1 MLGFCRLLPVSVF
14 LLPAGDQ
21 GKRDICWTELRIA
34 AGDCW
39 RDEHIFSPAV
49 FLILC
54 LLRRKG
60 RGVDSPLFAGS
71 SALCSFVKCIGFT
84 SQHNRGS
91 GVHSCHQGQQY
102 FTQSGLGKCP
112 LLVSRMADRGSLED
126 NGSKVA
132 HSTELPAE
140 IKDWDKNHVRD
151 WILRL
156 TDVDD
161 EYAKILYDQKIN
173 GSSLLL
179 LEKADLID
187 LNIELGPAKLIIH
200 RRDELLR
207 LKAQQSVSP
216 GNQSSKSCK
225 PYPFSQYHAA
235 YRYQENSIL
244 DVIETGALNLIEP
257 CHEYKAFINFENVT
271 TEEKLK
277 KFTEE
282 VIRFA
287 AACMNSRT
295 NGTIH
300 FGVGDRPDFT
310 HGQILGAKIEDK
322 ETYDQ
327 KLAHV
332 IEGRFEYK
340 HIDVVK
346 KCIKPPRF
354 VEVLEADMTVSGKY
368 VIEVDIEP
376 SSLLCEDSFFHV
388 YSVDTRK
395 SKQRSKTR
403 DFKTDEKDNAKLFY
417 IRDNSSSR
425 NLLVQSSSTK
435 SLEEY
440 NKYVD
445 NIVRLSQLRKEAEEK
460 HLTVVKNSVQGSRLC
475 EMITGGSRSLDK
487 SHFERYVL
495 VTNKSHPVQKEY
507 LTFLLDMNFTAVLDF
522 DPESAE
528 TGLNKLFDE
537 KRSINVHLPVQ
548 YKITEPVEEI
558 ASKLKLTRTTSWVFC
573 NGGIKD
579 EKPSDVDNWLL
590 EKGSSIRDVVS
601 FLCRKDVSPQKK
613 FLVIFLLLSNVTDHH
628 DPMFETFSMFYQE
641 LKGTE
646 QILWICGNGSSHA
659 HWKELI
665 EARYRVN
672 ISRRCIY
679 ELSFA
684 EINGTVLSLWS
695 ENRKSSRFLPGGGG
709 KVLLPK
715 KVEDSLDRLSIL
727 CLNQCE
733 GGNEDKMEQEER
745 FYKGGKVSWWNFY
758 FSEQPGSMPFIK
770 RDNFDYIINTIIP
783 VMCSLTQACV
793 HFNILHLPGCGGTT
807 LAMHVLWT
815 LKEKFRCAVLKGKAA
830 DYDDVAQQVVT
841 LLMCEMTDQQ
851 TRLPVLLMLDDFD
864 EIDAVNDLQ
873 QHIEKECLKKNG
885 MSRSPQVILLNCMRA
900 ESQVQTEATDDT
912 VFIGNQLSGK
922 EQKLFEKKL
931 EEIEKIYKNADT
943 FYGFMI
949 LKKDF
954 SAEYIQGIVKN
965 TLKGFNFKH
974 KHAQLIAVLVL
985 LDCYR
990 KNANLSVS
998 VCEEFLGLAIR
1009 PDFES
1014 CKAEDGF
1021 GKFSTLL
1028 TRCTEESSVVFEAV
1042 RVIHSSIA
1050 KHCLEELTTT
1060 FNVSKAQIT
1069 DFLLTTDL
1077 FYDCIQGKEK
1087 LMQDVHSMLVKR
1099 NYSAESLSAECQFS
1113 PLIQAITKETP
1124 GFEENV
1130 LLNAAKRFKKD
1141 AVISQLLSRYHYLR
1155 KKAFREAKHW
1165 AKNARD
1171 LQRDNSYICDTSAQV
1186 IKHELKDSISNDKDD
1201 PIKPEKMKECL
1212 KIAVSA
1218 VEAFRET
1225 QEIARKEVSV
1235 RYKRR
1240 KDFSPYNTSG
1250 HLGELQ
1256 IAVIVTDILE
1266 RIPVFSL
1273 DEIRRN
1279 ILTQVLS
1286 GKMKIQDVAKNDP
1299 KKQKHASYYHF
1310 LQEFEEL
1317 LYNLKDNMKKQF
1329 DFLDNYYVNLGSFY
1343 SQKDIREFRT
1353 RQEVLRCFQQYTK
1366 VFCKSDAKELM
1377 KNRMLMNMR
1386 RIEKARQ
1393 YLEKNKADS
1402 YSGLLDCLSKEA
1414 SVANVEQIVEQYI
1427 FLFENTRP
1435 QDDGHF
1441 KDTVNYIYAHIVLS
1455 RVRPESKLLLPYMRL
1470 LQVLCDTLKC
1480 LTPLSESLPL
1490 HFISVV
1496 MLWPETS
1503 DIFLGRSDKLESY
1516 ISQMRNSFSNEM
1528 KPVWIGKRAVVH
1540 FYLGKK
1546 PDYERLITQKD
1557 IDNCVGSE
1565 QSMAT
1570 LQNGKIWKHKKVRN
1584 ILRKVTGTICKNA
1597 ILADTPNE
1605 KLKVQVCPMFRSQL
1619 SEELGA
1625 KVSFFVGFT
1634 MNGPVAVGI
1643 QPES

>member
-1 MLGFCRLLPVSVF
+1 
-14 LLPAGDQ
+14 
-21 GKRDICWTELRIA
+21 
-34 AGDCW
+34 
-39 RDEHIFSPAV
+39 
-49 FLILC
+49 
-54 LLRRKG
+54 
-60 RGVDSPLFAGS
+60 
-71 SALCSFVKCIGFT
+71 
-84 SQHNRGS
+84 
-91 GVHSCHQGQQY
+91 
-102 FTQSGLGKCP
+102 
-112 LLVSRMADRGSLED
+112 MANILED
-126 NGSKVA
+126 NGSEVA

-151 WILRL
+151 WILSFS
-156 TDVDD
+156 DVDD
-161 EYAKILYDQKIN
+161 EYANILFDQEIT

-179 LEKADLID
+179 LEKAELID
-187 LNIELGPAKLIIH
+187 LNIKLGPAKLIIH
-200 RRDELLR
+200 RRDELIKR
-207 LKAQQSVSP
+207 KAQQSVSH

-257 CHEYKAFINFENVT
+257 CHEYKAFINFQNVT

-310 HGQILGAKIEDK
+310 HGQILGTKIEDK
-322 ETYDQ
+322 ETYNQ
-327 KLAHV
+327 KLADV

-340 HIDVVK
+340 HINVVK

-354 VEVLEADMTVSGKY
+354 VEVLEADMTVSRKY

-376 SSLLCEDSFFHV
+376 TSLLCEDSFFHV

-395 SKQRSKTR
+395 SKKHSKTR
-403 DFKTDEKDNAKLFY
+403 DLKTDEKDSAKLFY

-425 NLLVQSSSTK
+425 NLLVQASSTK

-440 NKYVD
+440 YKYVD

-460 HLTVVKNSVQGSRLC
+460 HVTVAKNSVQGSRLC

-507 LTFLLDMNFTAVLDF
+507 LAFLLDMNLTAVLDF

-537 KRSINVHLPVQ
+537 KRNSNVHLPVQ

-573 NGGIKD
+573 NGGIED

-601 FLCRKDVSPQKK
+601 FLCRKDVLPHKK
-613 FLVIFLLLSNVTDHH
+613 FLVMFLLLSDVTDKH
-628 DPMFETFSMFYQE
+628 DPMLETFSMFVQE

-646 QILWICGNGSSHA
+646 QILCICGSERLYI

-665 EARYRVN
+665 EARYGVN

-684 EINGTVLSLWS
+684 EINGTLLSLWS
-695 ENRKSSRFLPGGGG
+695 ENRKSSRFLPGGCG
-709 KVLLPK
+709 KVLLPR
-715 KVEDSLDRLSIL
+715 KVEGRLDALSIL
-727 CLNQCE
+727 SVNQCE
-733 GGNEDKMEQEER
+733 GGNEDKKQLEES

-770 RDNFDYIINTIIP
+770 RDKFDYIINTIIP
-783 VMCSLTQACV
+783 DVCSLTQACV
-793 HFNILHLPGCGGTT
+793 RFNILHLPGCGGTT

-830 DYDDVAQQVVT
+830 DYDDVARQVVT
-841 LLMCEMTDQQ
+841 LLTHETTDQQ
-851 TRLPVLLMLDDFD
+851 TWLPVLLMLDNFD
-864 EIDAVNDLQ
+864 EFDAVNDLQ
-873 QHIEKECLKKNG
+873 QLIEKECQRANALSK
-885 MSRSPQVILLNCMRA
+885 SPQVILLNCMRE
-900 ESQVQTEATDDT
+900 ESLLQTEATGDT
-912 VFIGNQLSGK
+912 VFIGNRLSET

-931 EEIEKIYKNADT
+931 EEIEKTYKNAET

-954 SAEYIQGIVKN
+954 SPEYIQGVVKN
-965 TLKGFNFKH
+965 TLKSFDFEQKY
-974 KHAQLIAVLVL
+974 ARLFAVLVL
-985 LDCYR
+985 LDCYC
-990 KNANLSVS
+990 KSATLSVS
-998 VCEEFLGLAIR
+998 VCEEFLGLATR
-1009 PDFES
+1009 PDS
-1014 CKAEDGF
+1014 KSYKAEDGF

-1042 RVIHSSIA
+1042 RVIHSSMA

-1099 NYSAESLSAECQFS
+1099 NYSAESLPAECQFS

-1124 GFEENV
+1124 GFEEHI

-1141 AVISQLLSRYHYLR
+1141 AVIFQLLSRYYYLR
-1155 KKAFREAKHW
+1155 KKDFREAKDW
-1165 AKNARD
+1165 VKKARD
-1171 LQRDNSYICDTSAQV
+1171 LQRHSSYICDTSAQI
-1186 IKHELKDSISNDKDD
+1186 IKHELKDAISNDKDD
-1201 PIKPEKMKECL
+1201 PIKPEKMKEYL
-1212 KIAVSA
+1212 KMAVSA
-1218 VEAFRET
+1218 IEAFRET
-1225 QEIARKEVSV
+1225 QEIARKEAIVH
-1235 RYKRR
+1235 YKGK
-1240 KDFSPYNTSG
+1240 KDFISYNTAG

-1273 DEIRRN
+1273 DELKCN

-1286 GKMKIQDVAKNDP
+1286 RDMNIKDVAEKDP
-1299 KKQKHASYYHF
+1299 KRQRHTSYYHF
-1310 LQEFEEL
+1310 LQGFEEL

-1329 DFLDNYYVNLGSFY
+1329 DLLDSYYVNLGSFY
-1343 SQKDIREFRT
+1343 FQKDNRELRT
-1353 RQEVLRCFQQYTK
+1353 RQEVFKCFQQYAK
-1366 VFCKSDAKELM
+1366 LFCKSDSKEPVRNKM
-1377 KNRMLMNMR
+1377 VTKMLK
-1386 RIEKARQ
+1386 IQKTHQ
-1393 YLEKNKADS
+1393 YLEKNNADS
-1402 YSGLLDCLSKEA
+1402 YSGLLARLSNEA
-1414 SVANVEQIVEQYI
+1414 SVANIEQIVERYT
-1427 FLFENTRP
+1427 FLFGHARP
-1435 QDDGHF
+1435 QHDGHF
-1441 KDTVNYIYAHIVLS
+1441 KDTVNIIYAHIVLS
-1455 RVRPESKLLLPYMRL
+1455 RVSPGSQKLWAYTKL
-1470 LQVLCDTLKC
+1470 LQVLIDTLKHP
-1480 LTPLSESLPL
+1480 TPLSESLPL
-1490 HFISVV
+1490 YFISVV
-1496 MLWPETS
+1496 MLWPETTDMFS
-1503 DIFLGRSDKLESY
+1503 GGNLNDRFDKLGSY
-1516 ISQMRNSFSNEM
+1516 ISQMRNSFSKEM
-1528 KPVWIGKRAVVH
+1528 KPICIGKRAVVH

-1546 PDYERLITQKD
+1546 TGYKRLITQKD
-1557 IDNCVGSE
+1557 MDECVGSE

-1570 LQNGKIWKHKKVRN
+1570 HLQNGMIWKNEKVSN
-1584 ILRKVTGTICKNA
+1584 ILHRVSGRICDSA
-1597 ILADTPNE
+1597 ILVDTPNE
-1605 KLKVQVCPMFRSQL
+1605 NGKVKVYPMFKSQL
-1619 SEELGA
+1619 KGKLGDR
-1625 KVSFFVGFT
+1625 VSFFVGFT
-1634 MNGPVAVGI
+1634 MNGPVALGI
-1643 QPES
+1643 DSVTRSKSR

>member
-1 MLGFCRLLPVSVF
+1 
-14 LLPAGDQ
+14 
-21 GKRDICWTELRIA
+21 
-34 AGDCW
+34 
-39 RDEHIFSPAV
+39 
-49 FLILC
+49 
-54 LLRRKG
+54 
-60 RGVDSPLFAGS
+60 
-71 SALCSFVKCIGFT
+71 
-84 SQHNRGS
+84 
-91 GVHSCHQGQQY
+91 
-102 FTQSGLGKCP
+102 
-112 LLVSRMADRGSLED
+112 MADRGILED
-126 NGSKVA
+126 NGSEVS

-161 EYAKILYDQKIN
+161 EYAKILYNQKIS

-200 RRDELLR
+200 RRDELIK

-244 DVIETGALNLIEP
+244 DVTESGALNLIEP

-300 FGVGDRPDFT
+300 FGVGDRPEFT
-310 HGQILGAKIEDK
+310 HGQILGTKIEDK
-322 ETYDQ
+322 ETFDQ
-327 KLAHV
+327 KLADV

-354 VEVLEADMTVSGKY
+354 VEVLEADMTGSGKY

-376 SSLLCEDSFFHV
+376 SSLLCEDNFFHI

-395 SKQRSKTR
+395 SKKRFKTR
-403 DFKTDEKDNAKLFY
+403 DLKTDEKDSAKLFY

-425 NLLVQSSSTK
+425 NLLAQASSTK

-507 LTFLLDMNFTAVLDF
+507 LAFLLDMNLTAVLDF

-528 TGLNKLFDE
+528 TGLNNLFDE
-537 KRSINVHLPVQ
+537 KRNVNVHLPVQ

-573 NGGIKD
+573 NGGIKE
-579 EKPSDVDNWLL
+579 EKPSDVNNWLL

-601 FLCRKDVSPQKK
+601 FLCRKDVLPQKK
-613 FLVIFLLLSNVTDHH
+613 FLIMFLLLSDVTDKH
-628 DPMFETFSMFYQE
+628 DPMLETFSMFYQE

-646 QILWICGNGSSHA
+646 QILCICGNGSSYTY
-659 HWKELI
+659 WKELI
-665 EARYRVN
+665 EARYGVS

-727 CLNQCE
+727 CVNQCE

-770 RDNFDYIINTIIP
+770 RDNFDYIIDTIIP
-783 VMCSLTQACV
+783 DMCSLTQACV
-793 HFNILHLPGCGGTT
+793 RFNILHIPGCGGTT

-815 LKEKFRCAVLKGKAA
+815 LKEKFRCAVLKGKTA
-830 DYDDVAQQVVT
+830 DYDDVARQVVT
-841 LLMCEMTDQQ
+841 LLTCETTDQQ
-851 TRLPVLLMLDDFD
+851 TRVPVLLMLDDFD
-864 EIDAVNDLQ
+864 ETDAVNDLQ

-885 MSRSPQVILLNCMRA
+885 SSRSPQIVLLNCMRA
-900 ESQVQTEATDDT
+900 ESQAQTEATDDT

-931 EEIEKIYKNADT
+931 EEIEKIYKNAET

-954 SAEYIQGIVKN
+954 STEYIQGIVKN

-985 LDCYR
+985 LDCYC

-998 VCEEFLGLAIR
+998 VCEEFLGLATR

-1021 GKFSTLL
+1021 RKFSTLL
-1028 TRCTEESSVVFEAV
+1028 TRCTEESSVVYEAV

-1050 KHCLEELTTT
+1050 KRCLEELTTT

-1087 LMQDVHSMLVKR
+1087 LMQDVHSTLVKR

-1113 PLIQAITKETP
+1113 PLVQAITKETP

-1130 LLNAAKRFKKD
+1130 LLNAAKRFEKD

-1155 KKAFREAKHW
+1155 KKAFREAKDW
-1165 AKNARD
+1165 AKKARD

-1186 IKHELKDSISNDKDD
+1186 IKHELKDAISNDKDD
-1201 PIKPEKMKECL
+1201 PIKPEKMKEYL
-1212 KIAVSA
+1212 KMAVSA
-1218 VEAFRET
+1218 IEAFRET
-1225 QEIARKEVSV
+1225 QEIARKEVVV
-1235 RYKRR
+1235 RYKGK
-1240 KDFSPYNTSG
+1240 KDFSPYNTAG
-1250 HLGELQ
+1250 RLGELQ

-1273 DEIRRN
+1273 DELRRN

-1286 GKMKIQDVAKNDP
+1286 GKTKIVDVAKNDP

-1310 LQEFEEL
+1310 LQDFAEL
-1317 LYNLKDNMKKQF
+1317 LHNLKDNMKKQF

-1343 SQKDIREFRT
+1343 SQKDIRELRT
-1353 RQEVLRCFQQYTK
+1353 RQEVLRCFRQYAK
-1366 VFCKSDAKELM
+1366 VFCKSDSKELM
-1377 KNRMLMNMR
+1377 KNRMLMSMLK
-1386 RIEKARQ
+1386 IEKAHQ

-1402 YSGLLDCLSKEA
+1402 YSGLLDCLSNEA
-1414 SVANVEQIVEQYI
+1414 SAANIEQIVERYI

-1441 KDTVNYIYAHIVLS
+1441 KDTVNFIYASIVLS
-1455 RVRPESKLLLPYMRL
+1455 RVRPESKLLWAYMKL
-1470 LQVLCDTLKC
+1470 LNLLCDTLKRP
-1480 LTPLSESLPL
+1480 TPLSESLPL

-1496 MLWPETS
+1496 MLWPETI
-1503 DIFLGRSDKLESY
+1503 DIFSGRNLSDKLESY

-1528 KPVWIGKRAVVH
+1528 KPVCIGKRAVVH

-1546 PDYERLITQKD
+1546 TGYERLITQKD
-1557 IDNCVGSE
+1557 IHKCVGSE
-1565 QSMAT
+1565 QSMT
-1570 LQNGKIWKHKKVRN
+1570 TQLQNGKIWKHEKVRN
-1584 ILRKVTGTICKNA
+1584 TLRKVTGRICKNA

-1605 KLKVQVCPMFRSQL
+1605 KLKVQVYPMFRSQL
-1619 SEELGA
+1619 SGELGA

-1634 MNGPVAVGI
+1634 MNGPVALGI